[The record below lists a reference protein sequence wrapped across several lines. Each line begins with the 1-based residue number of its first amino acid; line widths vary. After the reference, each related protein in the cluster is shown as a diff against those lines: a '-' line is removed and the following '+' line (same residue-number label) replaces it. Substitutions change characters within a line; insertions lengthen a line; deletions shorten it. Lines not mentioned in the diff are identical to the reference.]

1 MKSIVWVLLAA
12 IFSSTISSTFAQIK
26 GRLAKRDI
34 SIPNIGKMSI
44 EIADR
49 SKYTN
54 ANVYEILAV
63 TMLATL
69 GSLMM
74 PYFNTLMTY
83 LVTSNRL
90 IAEQSKE
97 TKWMNLLGQNR
108 IQSNSSKIIK
118 SLSILMLT
126 IPLSPS
132 NAALQGSERDN
143 STIISSTST
152 ISQLADKLMSKLKA
166 HLLSQKPAQSRG
178 YYDYSYLDSYASDI
192 QGKSDYSWIVP
203 LIIVIGFGT
212 LLIPLLGTLMTTM
225 MTQGTINLT
234 AGKRRKRR
242 STDFIND
249 LWVF

>member
-118 SLSILMLT
+118 SLSL
-126 IPLSPS
+126 
-132 NAALQGSERDN
+132 
-143 STIISSTST
+143 
-152 ISQLADKLMSKLKA
+152 
-166 HLLSQKPAQSRG
+166 
-178 YYDYSYLDSYASDI
+178 
-192 QGKSDYSWIVP
+192 
-203 LIIVIGFGT
+203 
-212 LLIPLLGTLMTTM
+212 
-225 MTQGTINLT
+225 
-234 AGKRRKRR
+234 
-242 STDFIND
+242 
-249 LWVF
+249 